1 VTAILRFLAER
12 HLAVNLVSLFLVAVG
27 IYSAFNINREAF
39 PDINLDR
46 IQIDV
51 AYPGAT
57 PGEIERLVVTPIEQ
71 ELKSLNGIDKMTSV
85 AFPGSGRI
93 ALELD
98 PNATNRQRVA
108 SDVQLAIDRAKLPD
122 DLPDD
127 PLVTEID
134 GTVFPVVQIAVAAP
148 RSELELK
155 RLGNVLEDELLQ
167 IDGVAKVVVQGDRK
181 AELRIVVDP
190 QKMREQRISIG
201 EIAQLV
207 RGWNISASGGD
218 IDTPEGQRA
227 VRVAGEFRNAAEL
240 AALQL
245 RANERGEGPRLGD
258 VATVTETLE
267 KASVY
272 HDVKGQPALALL
284 VLKRTDA
291 DIIDL
296 VDRVKEYLASVPA
309 RHGADITINTFQ
321 DFSRFARLRLGVLT
335 NNAMFGVV
343 LVFLTLIA
351 FLRPSVAL
359 TTTWGLPVVF
369 LAGLFVLHAGGI
381 TLNLISMFGFI
392 MVLGMLVDD
401 AIIIGENITYHMER
415 GMDPVS
421 AAVTGTRELI
431 GPVTTTV
438 ATTIA
443 AFLPLMFMGGII
455 GKFIVAIPVVVVLL
469 LTLSWLESFLIL
481 PGHVVFAT
489 NPRHHPRERRWLTA
503 LEDLYASVLALALQF
518 RWITVAASFG
528 LLAFCVYL
536 AATRMPF
543 QLFPAVG
550 VDQFIARITAPPG
563 TSLDTTREF
572 LQQVDRELRARID
585 PAVLETTLLQSGEIA
600 IDEGDPLTQRGSRFG
615 QIRVLY
621 TPAVSRPDHDAL
633 ADMRRLAVELPP
645 LFPQL
650 GIAFTEI
657 RPGPPVGRPLEV
669 EIFSI
674 DPRARDQ
681 AARQLIDWLE
691 RQKGVTSVE
700 SSLTP
705 GDPQIHVELD
715 RRLAAYA
722 GVDLATAAQHIRAV
736 AGGLR
741 VDTTRRG
748 TEEIDITI
756 RYPDYGVRQLEALRE
771 LLVPNQRGG
780 LVPLASIAR
789 FESRPGYTTV
799 RHKAGIRVI
808 NVVAD
813 LDQRVITSKQ
823 INRLVSQMEP
833 QWGNTQWGRV
843 HVNYGGEEEKN
854 EESVRGL
861 VFSFIFAL
869 AGIFFLLSIQ
879 FNNLGYALIV
889 MLAIP
894 FGAIGIILGFYVHDA
909 LWHPMPLSFFA
920 LMGMVALAGVVVNS
934 ALVLLVFVQ
943 RAVAEGMHPHE
954 AIVMAGRRRLRA
966 VLLTATTTVVGLL
979 PTAYGWG
986 GMDPFVSPM
995 ALALSWGLIFATGI
1009 TLITIPASLEVAR
1022 DVLRGLN
1029 RLLGRGRSPH
1039 DPV

>member
-1 VTAILRFLAER
+1 VTSILRYLAER
-12 HLAVNLVSLFLVAVG
+12 HLAVNLVSLFLVALGLYAV
-27 IYSAFNINREAF
+27 FNINREAF
-39 PDINLDR
+39 PNVNLDR
-46 IQIDV
+46 IQIDS

-57 PGEIERLVVTPIEQ
+57 PEEIERLVITPIEQ

-98 PNATNRQRVA
+98 PNSTNRSRLA
-108 SDVQLAIDRAKLPD
+108 SDVQLAIDRA
-122 DLPDD
+122 DLPADLPND
-127 PLVTEID
+127 PFVTEID
-134 GTVFPVVQIAVAAP
+134 GTVFPVLQIAVAAP

-155 RLGNVLEDELLQ
+155 RLGDRLEDELLQ
-167 IDGVAKVVVQGDRK
+167 IDGIAKVVIQGERK
-181 AELRIVVDP
+181 AELRIVVNP
-190 QKMREQRISIG
+190 EKMREQRISIG
-201 EIAQLV
+201 EIASLV
-207 RGWNISASGGD
+207 RGWNVSTSGGD
-218 IDTPEGQRA
+218 IDTPDGQRA
-227 VRVAGEFRNAAEL
+227 VRVAGEFRNAEEL
-240 AALQL
+240 AGLVL

-258 VATVTETLE
+258 IAQVTETLE
-267 KASVY
+267 KPLVH
-272 HDVKGQPALALL
+272 HDVKGQPALVMM

-296 VDRVKEYLASVPA
+296 VDKIKEYLAGVPA
-309 RHGADITINTFQ
+309 RHGADITLNTFQ

-369 LAGLFVLHAGGI
+369 LAGLYLLHVGGI

-401 AIIIGENITYHMER
+401 AIIIGENITYHMEQ
-415 GMDPVS
+415 GMNPVS
-421 AAVTGTRELI
+421 AAVVGTRELI

-438 ATTIA
+438 STTIA
-443 AFLPLMFMGGII
+443 AFLPLMFMSGII

-469 LTLSWLESFLIL
+469 LALSWLESFLIL

-489 NPRHHPRERRWLTA
+489 NPRHHPPERRWLLGLENFYAAVLSLA
-503 LEDLYASVLALALQF
+503 LRLRWLTFGVSLAVLAGCL
-518 RWITVAASFG
+518 
-528 LLAFCVYL
+528 YL

-543 QLFPAVG
+543 QLFPAAG
-550 VDQFIARITAPPG
+550 VDQFLIRVTAPAG
-563 TSLDTTREF
+563 TSLDSTRER
-572 LQQVDRELRARID
+572 LQQIDREVRARID

-633 ADMRRLAVELPP
+633 ADMRRLAAELPGLYP
-645 LFPQL
+645 DLEV
-650 GIAFTEI
+650 AFTEI

-674 DPRARDQ
+674 DQRAREQ
-681 AARQLIDWLE
+681 AARQLVEWLT
-691 RQKGVTSVE
+691 RQHGVTSVE

-705 GDPQIHVELD
+705 GDPQIHVNLD
-715 RRLAAYA
+715 RQLSAYA
-722 GVDLATAAQHIRAV
+722 GVDLATAAQHIRAA

-741 VDTTRRG
+741 VATTRRAA
-748 TEEIDITI
+748 EEIDITI
-756 RYPDYGVRQLEALRE
+756 RYPDYGARQLEALRE

-780 LVPLASIAR
+780 LVPLQSIAS
-789 FESRPGYTTV
+789 FDALPGYTTV

-813 LDQRVITSKQ
+813 LDQRVLTSKQ
-823 INRLVSQMEP
+823 INRMVAAQAP
-833 QWGNTQWGRV
+833 QWARTPFGPV
-843 HVNYGGEEEKN
+843 KVNYGGEEEKN
-854 EESVRGL
+854 EESVRSL
-861 VFSFIFAL
+861 AFSFLFAL
-869 AGIFFLLSIQ
+869 AAIFFLLAIQ

-889 MLAIP
+889 MLSIP
-894 FGAIGIILGFYVHDA
+894 FGAIGIILGFYIHDA
-909 LWHPMPLSFFA
+909 LWRPMPLSFFA

-943 RAVAEGMHPHE
+943 RAVATGMSSHE
-954 AIVMAGRRRLRA
+954 AIIQAGRRRLRA

-986 GMDPFVSPM
+986 GMDPFVAPM
-995 ALALSWGLIFATGI
+995 ALALSWGLIFATAI
-1009 TLITIPASLEVAR
+1009 TLITIPATLEVAR
-1022 DVLRGLN
+1022 DIMRAGHWLVAASR
-1029 RLLGRGRSPH
+1029 RSRR
-1039 DPV
+1039 V

>member
-240 AALQL
+240 ATLQL

-615 QIRVLY
+615 QIRVVY

-645 LFPQL
+645 LLPQL

-843 HVNYGGEEEKN
+843 RVNYGGEEEKN

-869 AGIFFLLSIQ
+869 AGLFFLLSIQ